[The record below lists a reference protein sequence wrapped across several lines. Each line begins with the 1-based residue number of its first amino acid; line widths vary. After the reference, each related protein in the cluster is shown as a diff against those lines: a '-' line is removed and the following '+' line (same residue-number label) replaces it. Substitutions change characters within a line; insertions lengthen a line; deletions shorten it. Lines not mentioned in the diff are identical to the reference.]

1 MKTFKIFIV
10 DDDKWYGEIIK
21 YHLALNPEW
30 EVHLFGSGNEVLE
43 HLHEGPSVVTL
54 DYSMPNMSGM
64 QVLKK
69 IKAINNS
76 IPVVIISG
84 QDDIETAVD
93 LIQKGAYDYIV
104 KNDGTKSR
112 IWNVIKNIREN
123 VEVRAELEILKEEI
137 TQKYN
142 FSKSIIGNSPA
153 ITRTFGLIEKASKTN
168 INVSIS
174 GETGTGKELVA
185 KAIHYNSAQQKRPF
199 VAINMSAIPKE
210 LIESELFGHEKGAFT
225 GANTRR
231 IGKFEE
237 AKDGTLFLD
246 EIGDLDINM
255 QAKLLRALQEKEIV
269 RVGGSAPIK
278 TKARI
283 IVATHKNLQD
293 EVKQGNFREDLF
305 FRLLGLPIHLAPLRE
320 RSEDIIILAKHFI
333 KTFCKDNKMQ
343 KLTLGHTAQN
353 KLMTYPYPGNI
364 RELKSIIDLACVM
377 ANTGIIEAEDINFSS
392 NASLQ
397 DFFVEEKSLKEYTQ
411 QIISN
416 YLEKYNNDVL
426 LVAKKLQI
434 GKSTIYRMIKN
445 NEISL

>member
-30 EVHLFGSGNEVLE
+30 EVQLFGSGSEVLE
-43 HLHEGPSVVTL
+43 HLHEEPSVVTL

-123 VEVRAELEILKEEI
+123 VEVKAELEILKEEI

-142 FSKSIIGNSPA
+142 FSKSIIGSSPA
-153 ITRTFGLIEKASKTN
+153 ITRTFGLMEKASKTN
-168 INVSIS
+168 INVSIT

-225 GANTRR
+225 GASTRR

-269 RVGGSAPIK
+269 RVGGNAPVK

-293 EVKQGNFREDLF
+293 EVKQGNFREDLY
-305 FRLLGLPIHLAPLRE
+305 FRLLGLPILLAPLRE

-333 KTFCKDNKMQ
+333 KAFCKDNKMQ

-353 KLMTYPYPGNI
+353 KLMNYPYPGNI
-364 RELKSIIDLACVM
+364 RELKSIMDLACVM
-377 ANTGIIEAEDINFSS
+377 ANTESIEAEDINFSS

-397 DFFVEEKSLKEYTQ
+397 DFFVEEKSLKEYNQ

-426 LVAKKLQI
+426 LVASKLQI

-445 NEISL
+445 KEISL